1 MPTDTE
7 ITKIKDELL
16 AEHRNETRSK
26 ELAQAQGSIEWSINA
41 TPTSEARN
49 ALTLANIFL
58 THAQDVLAGR
68 STPVSLDDLA
78 QQVAT
83 ERYDAAM
90 QRAAE
95 SRTT

>member
-1 MPTDTE
+1 MPTDAE
-7 ITKIKDELL
+7 ITRIKDELL
-16 AEHRNETRSK
+16 AEHRNETRSQ
-26 ELAQAQGSIEWSINA
+26 ELAQAQASIEWAILA
-41 TPTSEARN
+41 TPTGEARN

-68 STPVSLDDLA
+68 PTPTSLDDLT
-78 QQVAT
+78 QQAAT